1 MTAKTTI
8 KSDTAKSLSYAMF
21 LTTICLIAFGC
32 FAASYMRLPIV
43 PLYAKSLG
51 INTALIGIINSF
63 FFMTAGILSLPI
75 GILSDQLGR
84 KRLAVLGLILL
95 SGTSFLLCISET
107 HISLC
112 GVYFIYGVGMALF
125 GPSMMS
131 LVADFSPS
139 THLGRSYGWYTTAL
153 YSGMSLGPALGGF
166 VAENFGFTRVFLL
179 SGIFLLLNICMALIF
194 LPSPPR
200 SYSSNSRTQIS
211 LIIKQDIIQN
221 RPLLGCWVAT
231 LGGAFGLGTFMTFVP
246 LHAQNQGLKIDQ
258 IGMVFFIQGL
268 VNALSRIPLGY
279 LSDKVSGRKKL
290 VVIGLT
296 GFAASVS
303 AFGMSASL
311 NHFMI
316 CAVLMGFSMAL
327 AFTSVGALLAET
339 VPPGSRGL
347 AMGGY
352 NTIIYIG
359 MMICSALMG
368 YIIQKT
374 GFNNGFFIAAVI
386 IIVLIALFYYLI
398 NDKKNVSNV
407 LTPT

>member
-1 MTAKTTI
+1 MTTI
-8 KSDTAKSLSYAMF
+8 EHNTATPLSYAMF
-21 LTTICLIAFGC
+21 LTIICLIAFGC
-32 FAASYMRLPIV
+32 FTASYMRLPIV

-51 INTALIGIINSF
+51 IDIAHIGIINSF

-112 GVYFIYGVGMALF
+112 AVYFIYGVGMALF
-125 GPSMMS
+125 GPTMMS
-131 LVADFSPS
+131 LVADFSPL

-179 SGIFLLLNICMALIF
+179 SGSFLLVNICITLIF
-194 LPSPPR
+194 LPSPGR
-200 SYSSNSRTQIS
+200 IHASGSKTQIF
-211 LIIKQDIIQN
+211 LIIKQDIIGN
-221 RPLLGCWVAT
+221 RPLLGCWAAT

-246 LHAQNQGLKIDQ
+246 LHARNQGLKLDQ
-258 IGMVFFIQGL
+258 IGIIFFIQGL

-279 LSDKVSGRKKL
+279 LSDKVDGRQKL
-290 VVIGLT
+290 VVLGLT
-296 GFAASVS
+296 GFSASV
-303 AFGMSASL
+303 AGFGMSVSL
-311 NHFMI
+311 NHFII
-316 CAVLMGFSMAL
+316 CAVAMGLSMAL

-352 NTIIYIG
+352 NAMIYIG

-374 GFNNGFFIAAVI
+374 GFNNGFLIAAVI
-386 IIVLIALFYYLI
+386 IVALIALFYYLMGAKVP
-398 NDKKNVSNV
+398 DCY
-407 LTPT
+407 